1 MSPEDKILS
10 AAADLL
16 ESGGPDA
23 LTSRAVCTAAGLTA
37 PTLYHH
43 FGDMTGLVN
52 ALVTKGIADFM
63 ARKRAARQSFDP
75 AAGLRKGWDAW
86 IDFALRRPALFK
98 LMVDRAARDPELGRE
113 AHRIMRD
120 NLDRLGEQGAL
131 TVSVDVAARAMQ
143 AASNGVLSLLAQ
155 GATPAEV
162 KETGALL
169 FEAVLN
175 QLSKAPRVAA
185 TPC

>member
-1 MSPEDKILS
+1 VSTEENILS

-16 ESGGPDA
+16 ESGGSGA
-23 LTSRAVCTAAGLTA
+23 LTSRAVCTAARITA

-52 ALVTKGIADFM
+52 ALVTKGIAEFM
-63 ARKRAARQSFDP
+63 AGKRAARQSVDP
-75 AAGLRKGWDAW
+75 AIGLRKGWDAW

-113 AHRIMRD
+113 ARMIMRD
-120 NLDRLGEQGAL
+120 NLERMSEQGAL
-131 TVSVDVAARAMQ
+131 RVSVDIASRAMQ
-143 AASNGVLSLLAQ
+143 AASNGVLSLLSQ
-155 GATPAEV
+155 GVTPVEV

-169 FEAVLN
+169 FESVLN
-175 QLSKAPRVAA
+175 RVRKTSADVA
-185 TPC
+185 K